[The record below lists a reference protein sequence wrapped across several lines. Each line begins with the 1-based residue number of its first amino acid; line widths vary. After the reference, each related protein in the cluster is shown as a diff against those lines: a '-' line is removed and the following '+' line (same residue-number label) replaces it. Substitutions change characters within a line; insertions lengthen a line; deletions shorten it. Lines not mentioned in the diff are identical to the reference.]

1 MKESFTVIAV
11 DRRGYGTSPLTK
23 ILPQQAPEPHVLYRI
38 KQDAQDIAHLAQHL
52 SDAPVYI
59 LGSSS
64 GAIVAM
70 HVLEEY
76 PEFEESEKI
85 YSTIVQDIDLNNS
98 EEMEYWN
105 DLINACSE
113 YTKERSSWLLLSKQ
127 QRIDRDK
134 NRSAIHDGLLVKLN
148 IIKRLFESKNLDVKW
163 FNVFKINSDL
173 GDEKENI
180 HRKRVGDLAN
190 YIAYI
195 YAINSR

>member
-1 MKESFTVIAV
+1 MIPTYLTVIN
-11 DRRGYGTSPLTK
+11 DKDT
-23 ILPQQAPEPHVLYRI
+23 
-38 KQDAQDIAHLAQHL
+38 
-52 SDAPVYI
+52 
-59 LGSSS
+59 LG
-64 GAIVAM
+64 
-70 HVLEEY
+70 
-76 PEFEESEKI
+76 FEECEKI
-85 YSTIVQDIDLNNS
+85 YTKMVQNIDINDS
-98 EEMEYWN
+98 EDIEYWN

-173 GDEKENI
+173 GVEKVNI

>member
-1 MKESFTVIAV
+1 MIPT
-11 DRRGYGTSPLTK
+11 YLTRDK
-23 ILPQQAPEPHVLYRI
+23 DVL
-38 KQDAQDIAHLAQHL
+38 
-52 SDAPVYI
+52 S
-59 LGSSS
+59 
-64 GAIVAM
+64 
-70 HVLEEY
+70 
-76 PEFEESEKI
+76 FEESEKI
-85 YSTIVQDIDLNNS
+85 YNTIIQDIDVNSS

-105 DLINACSE
+105 DLIDACAK

-127 QRIDRDK
+127 QTIDRDK

-148 IIKRLFESKNLDVKW
+148 IIKRLFESKNLDVKS

-195 YAINSR
+195 YML

>member
-1 MKESFTVIAV
+1 MIPT
-11 DRRGYGTSPLTK
+11 YLTK
-23 ILPQQAPEPHVLYRI
+23 DKDVL
-38 KQDAQDIAHLAQHL
+38 
-52 SDAPVYI
+52 S
-59 LGSSS
+59 
-64 GAIVAM
+64 
-70 HVLEEY
+70 
-76 PEFEESEKI
+76 FEESEKI
-85 YSTIVQDIDLNNS
+85 YNTIVQDIDLNNS

-148 IIKRLFESKNLDVKW
+148 IIKRLFESKNLDVRW

-190 YIAYI
+190 YIAYV